1 MKANQLS
8 FFSQELIDLVNKTN
22 SKLLYAELLTKA
34 SESVQRK
41 KRLQTSTTSIQD
53 QTPNDEL
60 LSEKSKDFSGEFD
73 DEDESDDYSLLNA
86 FEVLW
91 APGSKEIQQAQ
102 SDKHDQLAN
111 KIIESESQI
120 KDEIELVANCSI
132 DQMDLVD
139 IRSHTVHE
147 NSANFAVDAPND
159 SKSQQLA
166 LPQQKEESK
175 RTSAREEAKKCFA
188 LTVKDSYINNIL
200 TICQKIRPQTFLQS
214 SQTTIKSDEERPIV
228 CPGNYKELIVV

>member
-41 KRLQTSTTSIQD
+41 KRLQTSTTAIQD
-53 QTPNDEL
+53 HAPNDEQ
-60 LSEKSKDFSGEFD
+60 LSEKSKDFSGEFE

-102 SDKHDQLAN
+102 SDKHDQLSR
-111 KIIESESQI
+111 KPIVESESPI

-139 IRSHTVHE
+139 IRSHTAHA
-147 NSANFAVDAPND
+147 NSATFAADAPND
-159 SKSQQLA
+159 TK
-166 LPQQKEESK
+166 PQQQIV
-175 RTSAREEAKKCFA
+175 A
-188 LTVKDSYINNIL
+188 LL
-200 TICQKIRPQTFLQS
+200 P
-214 SQTTIKSDEERPIV
+214 
-228 CPGNYKELIVV
+228 